1 MPRRKKAEIHRGREA
16 GSKNAHKRGEGVT
29 LYTKPARDA
38 EGRLVAAFYG
48 RVSFVEPSTGAK
60 IVKSRAFK
68 REDGE
73 PITTRPEAEAALADF
88 RAEVRA
94 EYHLDERDE
103 VQRRRAI
110 VAAVKT
116 AEDALREKQ
125 EADRLAREAKDALRI
140 ADAFPLYRRRL
151 AEAHKRRRKVV
162 DAATVDRYEAQFSAF
177 VAWMEANHPEI
188 SAVRDVSPA
197 LAQEWLD
204 SLSSLSGNSLNKR
217 IVLMRS
223 VWNLLG
229 PSAWHK
235 PAKAGGVPVNPW
247 EGSKRG
253 GVIDKAKADTVSKEP
268 FTDEEAARLLDLAE
282 GEVKTLAFLAAYTGA
297 RLGDCV
303 RFKWD
308 MIDFKDRVISFTPHK
323 TLHTSGRKVVL
334 PLFPELAD
342 HLRTLSGFALG
353 RGPLVPLLLAEYE
366 KDVPGF
372 LHKFLEPLY
381 DRAGIE
387 TRAEGIDG
395 KMHTVK
401 AWHSWRHFAATRFL
415 QAGVAPAEV
424 QRMLGW
430 TSDQML
436 KVYFNPETKRILARM
451 DAAGKAL
458 APSARAPA
466 LAGGDAAS
474 PPHNGPA
481 GGVFALAAF
490 EEACRALAS
499 AGLSPADWRKAET
512 IWKNIKRA

>member
-16 GSKNAHKRGEGVT
+16 GSKNTHKRGEGVT
-29 LYTKPARDA
+29 LFTRPARDA
-38 EGRLVAAFYG
+38 EGRAVAVYYG
-48 RVSFVEPSTGAK
+48 KVTFIEPSTGTK
-60 IVKSRAFK
+60 IIKNRALK
-68 REDGE
+68 DERDQ
-73 PITTRPEAEAALADF
+73 PITTRPEAEAALAAF

-103 VQRRRAI
+103 VRRKRAI

-140 ADAFPLYRRRL
+140 ADAFPRYRRRL

-177 VAWMEANHPEI
+177 VAWMDANHPEI
-188 SAVRDVSPA
+188 VAVRDVTPA
-197 LAQEWLD
+197 VAQEWLD

-268 FTDEEAARLLDLAE
+268 FTDEEAARLLDLAG

-308 MIDFKDRVISFTPHK
+308 MIDFKNRVISFTPHK

-342 HLRTLSGFALG
+342 HLRTLPGFALG
-353 RGPLVPLLLAEYE
+353 RGLLVPDLFAEYE

-372 LHKFLEPLY
+372 LHKHLEPLY
-381 DRAGIE
+381 AKAGIE

-451 DAAGKAL
+451 DATSKAL
-458 APSARAPA
+458 PAPA
-466 LAGGDAAS
+466 GEVAALPTPKAAPKGS
-474 PPHNGPA
+474 KA
-481 GGVFALAAF
+481 ALAAF
-490 EEACRALAS
+490 EAACRALSS
-499 AGLSPADWRKAET
+499 AGLSPAEWHKAGT
-512 IWKNIKRA
+512 ILKNAWTKRRA